1 MSVDQKASADI
12 LQIVANLPDFLRK
25 PIIVEKLNEFY
36 SLDHPGK
43 DETIS
48 MILRGSSSIESKKLY
63 LLIKTWLEILTE
75 LESNKITEIFRIY
88 CEVLIV
94 NPTFFEKLN
103 IEPLVDAYLKL
114 EDKNKRKLS
123 DCLKEVIFLFPNRT
137 EIFKAIPESIFEQLK
152 IL

>member
-25 PIIVEKLNEFY
+25 PIIVKKLNEFY

-43 DETIS
+43 YETIS

-75 LESNKITEIFRIY
+75 LETNKITEIFRIY